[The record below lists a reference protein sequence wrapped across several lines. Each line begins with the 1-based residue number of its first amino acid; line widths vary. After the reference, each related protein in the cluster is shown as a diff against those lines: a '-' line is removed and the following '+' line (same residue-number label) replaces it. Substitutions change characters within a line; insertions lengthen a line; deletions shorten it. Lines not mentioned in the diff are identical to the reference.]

1 MSRQFDPVQLGS
13 IEIFCK
19 AAELG
24 HFAATAEAL
33 GVTPAAVSRSIQR
46 LEERLSA
53 KLFVRSTRHVRL
65 TDDGRMY
72 FEQCKAALE
81 QIESAER
88 TIAGQQ
94 NDAVGTLRISVP
106 TTYAHYRLLPM
117 LPAFLAK
124 HPALKVEV
132 SVSNRNIDFVE
143 EGFDAAIR
151 LGTPP
156 DSQLVARPLE
166 VARLG
171 VYGSPAYVKKF
182 GKPRT
187 VADLAQHR
195 LIQFIRPSTGR
206 GMSWLFKNSAGEAEE
221 YDFVSDLRVSDDALG
236 GVTLARA
243 GAGLFQTLTFIA
255 EDAVKRG
262 ELVEVLKSTNPATR
276 QFSILY
282 PQNRHQS
289 AKVRLFVDFMLRAMQ
304 VALKLSQARS
314 PVARARQQESTSAAA
329 PPSLSRVRR
338 A

>member
-24 HFAATAEAL
+24 HFAATAEVL
-33 GVTPAAVSRSIQR
+33 GVTPAAVSRSIKR
-46 LEERLSA
+46 LEERLA
-53 KLFVRSTRHVRL
+53 ARLFVRSTRSVRL

-81 QIESAER
+81 QIESAELA
-88 TIAGQQ
+88 IAGHQSE
-94 NDAVGTLRISVP
+94 AVGTLRVSVP
-106 TTYAHYRLLPM
+106 TTYGHYRTLPL
-117 LPAFLAK
+117 LPAFMAK

-143 EGFDAAIR
+143 EGFDVAIR
-151 LGTPP
+151 LGEPP

-171 VYGSPAYVKKF
+171 VYGSPAYFKKM
-182 GKPRT
+182 GKPKT
-187 VADLAQHR
+187 LADLVNHR
-195 LIQFIRPSTGR
+195 LIQFVRPSTGR
-206 GMSWLFKNSAGEAEE
+206 GMSWLFTNNAGETQE
-221 YDFVSDLRVSDDALG
+221 YNFDCAIRVSDDALG

-243 GAGLFQTLTFIA
+243 GAGLYQTLAFIA

-262 ELVEVLKSTNPATR
+262 ELVEVMTSLLPATR

-289 AKVRLFVDFMLRAMQ
+289 AKVRLFVDFMLAALAPKL
-304 VALKLSQARS
+304 ALKLA
-314 PVARARQQESTSAAA
+314 PTNTAA
-329 PPSLSRVRR
+329 PPSRKRVRR